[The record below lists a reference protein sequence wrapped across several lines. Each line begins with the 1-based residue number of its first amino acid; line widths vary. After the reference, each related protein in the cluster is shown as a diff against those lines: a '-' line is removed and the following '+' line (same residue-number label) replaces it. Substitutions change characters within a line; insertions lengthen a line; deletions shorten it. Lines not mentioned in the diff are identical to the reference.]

1 MVADNLKQLDFEQ
14 LKVNQRPV
22 RERFGILKTCFEVK
36 TAEELKTS
44 GTAPEKDEI
53 MDGLE
58 DIIEKIKAYEKL
70 HAEGES
76 TRTKKNEKEVAAAS
90 EMRLQALETFI
101 ENEKEKKLLALRM
114 KLVKTSV
121 RSHEA
126 VGQIP

>member
-1 MVADNLKQLDFEQ
+1 MVWPNHKDNLVLREVLLLELFKFKPRTKERGSAWKMVADNLKQLDFEQ

-22 RERFGILKTCFEVK
+22 CERFGILKTCFEVK

-44 GTAPEKDEI
+44 GIAPEKDEI

-76 TRTKKNEKEVAAAS
+76 TRTKKK
-90 EMRLQALETFI
+90 
-101 ENEKEKKLLALRM
+101 
-114 KLVKTSV
+114 
-121 RSHEA
+121 
-126 VGQIP
+126 